1 MNRFVL
7 AAAACTLI
15 VSGAL
20 AQPAAPA
27 PAPAMGMQGMDMK
40 MMMPNA
46 SDSKSTA
53 GYKAA
58 MMKMMTSMP
67 QFSGD
72 ADVDF
77 MKGMRMH
84 HQAAIE
90 MAKVVVAN
98 GKDTEAKKLAQGIV
112 IAQEK
117 EIATIDAWLKKKGV

>member
-20 AQPAAPA
+20 AQPAAPSSG
-27 PAPAMGMQGMDMK
+27 MGMQGMDMK
-40 MMMPNA
+40 MMPRA
-46 SDSKSTA
+46 GDSTSTA

-77 MKGMRMH
+77 MKGMRIH
-84 HQAAIE
+84 HQAAID
-90 MAKVVVAN
+90 MAKVVVTN
-98 GKDTEAKKLAQGIV
+98 GKDAEAKKLAQSIV